1 MRTIPDDDRF
11 QSYRLLAALV
21 AVEDSGCKDGQVA
34 AAVTL
39 TRQVQRSAL
48 EFGERI
54 VEESDKSLEVDCRL
68 LSPRNLLTIL
78 GIGAAD
84 ADGLIELRG
93 IAGRSALTERRR
105 RLQTLSS

>member
-1 MRTIPDDDRF
+1 MRTIPDDNRF
-11 QSYRLLAALV
+11 QSDWLLAALV

-54 VEESDKSLEVDCRL
+54 VEESDESLKVDCRL
-68 LSPRNLLTIL
+68 LSPRDLLAVL

-84 ADGLIELRG
+84 ANGLIELRWT
-93 IAGRSALTERRR
+93 AGRSVLTH
-105 RLQTLSS
+105 